1 MEGRIVSKK
10 NWRKNPEIGRNPKS
24 YGRKDQQE
32 QKEKKSV
39 NWKKTH
45 KRSMEGAARTNGEEI
60 SELQENTLVFN
71 RWIGKNKWRGN
82 PINWGKKKQE
92 FNGRSSKNKCKRYLL
107 IGRKQ
112 EFTIV
117 QQQAELLSV

>member
-1 MEGRIVSKK
+1 MDRRIVSKK

-82 PINWGKKKQE
+82 PINWEKK
-92 FNGRSSKNKCKRYLL
+92 NRSSMEGAARTNAKDIC
-107 IGRKQ
+107 
-112 EFTIV
+112 
-117 QQQAELLSV
+117 